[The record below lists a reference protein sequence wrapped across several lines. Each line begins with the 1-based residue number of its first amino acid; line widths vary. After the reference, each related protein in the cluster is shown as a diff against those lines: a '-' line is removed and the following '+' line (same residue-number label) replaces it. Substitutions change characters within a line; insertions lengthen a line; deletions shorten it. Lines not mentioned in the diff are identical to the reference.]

1 MVHDIF
7 ANDKVSNAEKKKYIQ
22 SSKKRRIYL
31 FFKFFLY
38 ILFISIYLSIYLHTY
53 KYNDKGT
60 LLLHV
65 HYLHLEFSE
74 VLLCELIKYNFI

>member
-7 ANDKVSNAEKKKYIQ
+7 ANDKVSNAEKKKYIP
-22 SSKKRRIYL
+22 SSKKRSIYL
-31 FFKFFLY
+31 FFKKFSLY
-38 ILFISIYLSIYLHTY
+38 FIYIYLSIYLHTY

-65 HYLHLEFSE
+65 HYLYLEFSE
-74 VLLCELIKYNFI
+74 VLLCELIK